1 MARSV
6 YLTSVGSGGGKS
18 TIALGLAELLSRQV
32 ERIGAF
38 RPLVGAPGADP
49 ILALLTDR
57 YRIDICPDECSA
69 PRTPRRAPWSPTAAG
84 RS

>member
-6 YLTSVGSGGGKS
+6 YVTSVGSGGGKS

-38 RPLVGAPGADP
+38 RPLVARHRPDP
-49 ILALLTDR
+49 ILALLSER
-57 YRIDICPDECSA
+57 YRIGC
-69 PRTPRRAPWSPTAAG
+69 RWPT
-84 RS
+84 